1 MRETGLLREM
11 LLALVV
17 VLIAIHVVSW
27 DGRSLKEVRRL
38 DVGGGGA
45 ARCAAEK

>member
-17 VLIAIHVVSW
+17 VLIAIYVVSW
-27 DGRSLKEVRRL
+27 DGRSLKEGRRL
-38 DVGGGGA
+38 EMGGGGA